1 MSSPTT
7 YFWYRETLNISPSVD
22 DRGTLNWWIV
32 VSLLV
37 AWLIV
42 FLCMIKGIASSGK
55 VCTLQDGNI
64 YFYFFF
70 LSKRR
75 RLYQCDRSLSFLC
88 PIPTSEKHEEI
99 TTTWCYKKLYI
110 ENHKLHHILK
120 SHVVEFALDF
130 FKTNTG
136 TFILNFSL
144 ILI

>member
-64 YFYFFF
+64 YFYFF
-70 LSKRR
+70 SRAKNM
-75 RLYQCDRSLSFLC
+75 
-88 PIPTSEKHEEI
+88 
-99 TTTWCYKKLYI
+99 KKSQPLGVTKNCTLKIINYI
-110 ENHKLHHILK
+110 IY
-120 SHVVEFALDF
+120 
-130 FKTNTG
+130 
-136 TFILNFSL
+136 
-144 ILI
+144 